1 MSLTNND
8 LTKISELMQSNL
20 RDYQGRLV
28 SYIDKRLTDFEKKI
42 EVEINQLPTKEEFN
56 SKTDKIIGNQVRDR
70 QELDLLSSKVYDDIE
85 PRVKALETTSK

>member
-1 MSLTNND
+1 
-8 LTKISELMQSNL
+8 MQSNL

-42 EVEINQLPTKEEFN
+42 EVEINHLPTKEEFN